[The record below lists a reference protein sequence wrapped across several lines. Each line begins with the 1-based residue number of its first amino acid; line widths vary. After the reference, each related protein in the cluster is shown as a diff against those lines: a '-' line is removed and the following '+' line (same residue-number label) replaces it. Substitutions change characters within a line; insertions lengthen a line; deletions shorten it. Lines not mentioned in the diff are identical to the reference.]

1 MRTKQAACLRTQVLQ
16 MSPARVLTTGC
27 LEGRFGARDLSQ
39 RRWLHLDLATAA
51 VYKRHSRKVPALSR
65 RNFHEDASVAK
76 LVKAA
81 HPRLV
86 DVSRHDPTRKAGS
99 SRTGRRCAD
108 GQTAGVAAR
117 CRCFTCLC
125 ASSIETRRLK
135 DRSLRGAYWRR
146 RKQCAEPEAVRSRA
160 EAVRRTG
167 PLRMRADALLLC
179 QPGIERGNVDFGPPC
194 AASTAMNMC
203 IVNEAIARVD
213 PADGVRIW
221 LSEGSG
227 HSNPNLP
234 TSVRRA
240 HRCGSGQVV
249 SAVGVQVRPGMHSRY
264 PHPRLPA
271 TMRCDSDAKIAID
284 RYASRCDPWKR

>member
-146 RKQCAEPEAVRSRA
+146 RKSCEQSSGSSAQNRSSSHATLTRFCYA
-160 EAVRRTG
+160 SLASSGVMSTSARPVRR
-167 PLRMRADALLLC
+167 
-179 QPGIERGNVDFGPPC
+179 V
-194 AASTAMNMC
+194 
-203 IVNEAIARVD
+203 
-213 PADGVRIW
+213 
-221 LSEGSG
+221 
-227 HSNPNLP
+227 LP
-234 TSVRRA
+234 
-240 HRCGSGQVV
+240 
-249 SAVGVQVRPGMHSRY
+249 
-264 PHPRLPA
+264 
-271 TMRCDSDAKIAID
+271 
-284 RYASRCDPWKR
+284 